1 MNINVKVVPG
11 VGEVGIDAQASPGNG
26 PYYVKHYRSNF
37 DMVGYDSEAEAL
49 EELLYI
55 DTL

>member
-11 VGEVGIDAQASPGNG
+11 VGEVGVDTQASPGNG